1 MSVPKQSDPNDY
13 LSEDALVKYD
23 YDQNLRP

>member
-13 LSEDALVKYD
+13 FSEDALVKYD

>member
-1 MSVPKQSDPNDY
+1 MSIPKQSDPNDY
-13 LSEDALVKYD
+13 FSEDALVKYD